1 MEVYDVGRQH
11 IDGENSAE
19 LRNVFACVPR
29 RLAPRLPVMMSARV
43 AGPRLRLALARIF
56 SEHWNSNA
64 RWHFSIRLETHSAV
78 KQGLGH
84 ARAALQTRHGLAGS
98 LLSNPV
104 RTCVCQRNRKAVSST
119 SGRLPTTRSS
129 LRRQRPSQ
137 LPNQL
142 RSLRSQRRRSLGSQR
157 QRSLG
162 SQPQRRTG
170 SRRSLGSHRSLCRSR
185 RSPGLHVPSPEA
197 FPRSPCRRRRTS
209 PG

>member
-1 MEVYDVGRQH
+1 MHYNPDTRFLTFVARCMGHVSGHENTARLCAPALGSEDRRCNTRCIRVRAYGRCASATAPIADVRAQYSSQKGLPAVGMEVYAAGRQH

-84 ARAALQTRHGLAGS
+84 ARAALQNKTWIGRVAFVEPGRKDLCLSTQSEGGL
-98 LLSNPV
+98 
-104 RTCVCQRNRKAVSST
+104 
-119 SGRLPTTRSS
+119 
-129 LRRQRPSQ
+129 
-137 LPNQL
+137 
-142 RSLRSQRRRSLGSQR
+142 
-157 QRSLG
+157 
-162 SQPQRRTG
+162 
-170 SRRSLGSHRSLCRSR
+170 
-185 RSPGLHVPSPEA
+185 
-197 FPRSPCRRRRTS
+197 
-209 PG
+209 

>member
-1 MEVYDVGRQH
+1 MKVYDVGRQH

-84 ARAALQTRHGLAGS
+84 ARAALQNKTWIGRVAFVEPGRKDLCLSTQSEGGL
-98 LLSNPV
+98 
-104 RTCVCQRNRKAVSST
+104 
-119 SGRLPTTRSS
+119 
-129 LRRQRPSQ
+129 
-137 LPNQL
+137 
-142 RSLRSQRRRSLGSQR
+142 
-157 QRSLG
+157 
-162 SQPQRRTG
+162 
-170 SRRSLGSHRSLCRSR
+170 
-185 RSPGLHVPSPEA
+185 
-197 FPRSPCRRRRTS
+197 
-209 PG
+209 